1 MTPKAITAAGM
12 LFFSLTASWVD
23 TSRSLPFALG
33 PTAVFAQQKS
43 VAQMEAAFDKE
54 SNPKR
59 RVSLASVIT
68 DERLKQMLATYDT
81 NNDVAKE
88 TEGTELFLAS
98 IARLEKVL
106 DELPKPDAAKSA
118 ELRLRRQMKDL
129 TNLRMAVSF
138 EEQAAVK
145 KALERITELHERI
158 LYRIMSPKKKK

>member
-1 MTPKAITAAGM
+1 MSPKAITAAGM
-12 LFFSLTASWVD
+12 LFVSLTASWVD
-23 TSRSLPFALG
+23 TSRTAHFSLG
-33 PTAVFAQQKS
+33 PTAAFAQQKS
-43 VAQMEAAFDKE
+43 VAQMEAEFDKE

-59 RVSLASVIT
+59 RVSLASEIT
-68 DERLKQMLATYDT
+68 DQRLKQMLATYDT
-81 NNDVAKE
+81 NDVAKE
-88 TEGTELFLAS
+88 TEGMELFLAS

-106 DELPKPDAAKSA
+106 DALPKPDAAKSA

-138 EEQAAVK
+138 EEQQAVK